1 MPNLHHTQTKMAAKL
16 GIEILKDGLRHTAT
30 GKSVPMGSD
39 PRATFAAFVAEL
51 SGKPAKPKRETKKTP
66 AKVRAKAKA
75 KRKGDDEDG
84 EEEDE
89 DEGPARSGMIQRNYY
104 EEYQKKGNGCADELD
119 LALRDAFRKYKKGKK
134 GQNLKD
140 YTFDLEG
147 FEKWA
152 KKSGCWRENFKS
164 MNPGQIRMNCSNVAR
179 QMIKDGEPVKDFLK
193 HLPK

>member
-16 GIEILKDGLRHTAT
+16 GIEILKDGFRHTAT
-30 GKSVPMGSD
+30 GKSVPMGDD
-39 PRATFAAFVAEL
+39 PRATFAAFVAEIT
-51 SGKPAKPKRETKKTP
+51 GKAAKPKREKRATK

-75 KRKGDDEDG
+75 RKSDDEDG
-84 EEEDE
+84 EEEEE
-89 DEGPARSGMIQRNYY
+89 DESPARSGMIQRDYY
-104 EEYQKKGNGCADELD
+104 EVYQRNGNGCADDLD
-119 LALRDAFRKYKKGKK
+119 LALRESFRKYKLGKK

-152 KKSGCWRENFKS
+152 KASGCWRDTFRG

-179 QMIKDGEPVKDFLK
+179 QMIKDGEPIKDFLK